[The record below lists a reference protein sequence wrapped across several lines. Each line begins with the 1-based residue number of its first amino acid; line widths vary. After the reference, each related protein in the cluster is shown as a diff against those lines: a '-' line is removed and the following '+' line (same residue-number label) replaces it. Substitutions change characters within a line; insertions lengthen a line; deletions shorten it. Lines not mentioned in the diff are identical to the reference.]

1 MPREREKSSFPQHF
15 PNSGFLKVP
24 WAGGTPGEGRAQARK
39 AAQAQRRQENGGWVQ
54 VSGSARK
61 EGPGAGVARGG
72 GRGTPGLVG
81 PREGSAH
88 SRR

>member
-1 MPREREKSSFPQHF
+1 MPRAQEHGSCTSLTQDPSECPGLEARLAT
-15 PNSGFLKVP
+15 GGRRRGGLRRRR
-24 WAGGTPGEGRAQARK
+24 AGRK
-39 AAQAQRRQENGGWVQ
+39 NGGWVQ
-54 VSGSARK
+54 VSGGARK

-72 GRGTPGLVG
+72 GWGPPRGLAG